1 MRNKIVKGLIEKEPE
16 LKSTIQRFAYQ
27 LTINNPVDHG
37 FSHEEIK
44 SKLINDFTTLKY
56 FCMTDEKGTCDHTHI
71 YVVFTSRVR
80 LSKVKKSFPCA
91 HIEVAHGTAQQNVD
105 YITKRGRWKDTE
117 KAETQIPGT
126 YEEWGTFP
134 RQAGINPEW
143 EALYRMIDDGM
154 SPAEIIQYN
163 NDYLPNVDLIAKVRQ
178 MLTIE
183 KNKAVRFELRVIYVW
198 GATGTGK
205 TRGLVEA
212 HGSDLY
218 RVTDYTH
225 PFDSYNYTDTICF
238 DEFHGQ
244 ISLPNMLD
252 YLDIYPTELPSRY
265 SNKFA
270 CYTTAYIVSNLP
282 LEEQYKEYQTG
293 GDPHTYKAWL
303 RRIHEVWYYAEDG
316 TVTKYDSVDAYLKRN
331 EEFHAVES
339 DIKPPFKEDKDSEV
353 HPNE

>member
-44 SKLINDFTTLKY
+44 SKLINGFTTLKY
-56 FCMTDEKGTCDHTHI
+56 FCMVDEKGTCDHTHI

-163 NDYLPNVDLIAKVRQ
+163 NDYLPSIDLIAKVRQ
-178 MLTIE
+178 MLIIE
-183 KNKAVRFELRVIYVW
+183 KN
-198 GATGTGK
+198 
-205 TRGLVEA
+205 
-212 HGSDLY
+212 
-218 RVTDYTH
+218 
-225 PFDSYNYTDTICF
+225 
-238 DEFHGQ
+238 
-244 ISLPNMLD
+244 
-252 YLDIYPTELPSRY
+252 
-265 SNKFA
+265 
-270 CYTTAYIVSNLP
+270 
-282 LEEQYKEYQTG
+282 
-293 GDPHTYKAWL
+293 
-303 RRIHEVWYYAEDG
+303 
-316 TVTKYDSVDAYLKRN
+316 
-331 EEFHAVES
+331 
-339 DIKPPFKEDKDSEV
+339 
-353 HPNE
+353 